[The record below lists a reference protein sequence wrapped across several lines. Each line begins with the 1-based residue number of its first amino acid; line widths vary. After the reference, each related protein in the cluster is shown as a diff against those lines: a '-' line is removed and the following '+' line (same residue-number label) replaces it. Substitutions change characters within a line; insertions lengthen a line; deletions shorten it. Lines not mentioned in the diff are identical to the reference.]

1 MASTI
6 NCGCHSIRSM
16 FRVLGIYNFG
26 YGSKFM
32 VVNLISISAFF
43 CSRFELSH
51 KFLSKKLALCQETVP
66 IYNYSFQCFYNKN
79 AAAPTVLN
87 SSQFCLYISCF
98 LPTHQFLPTL
108 MATTTQKLAQTILFP
123 CFFFSSFFPTF
134 LFVCFFG
141 RPLRTQSLWA
151 RTIQQT
157 FLRSHMPL
165 IKL

>member
-1 MASTI
+1 MLKNLIGKAEIPIHYTI
-6 NCGCHSIRSM
+6 WAD
-16 FRVLGIYNFG
+16 VEQAL
-26 YGSKFM
+26 YGNELIA
-32 VVNLISISAFF
+32 NLISISAFF
-43 CSRFELSH
+43 CIKFELSH
-51 KFLSKKLALCQETVP
+51 NFLSKKLALCQKTVP
-66 IYNYSFQCFYNKN
+66 IYNYSLQCFYNKN
-79 AAAPTVLN
+79 AEAPTVLN

-123 CFFFSSFFPTF
+123 CFFSLFFSYF
-134 LFVCFFG
+134 FVCMVFFG